1 MRNMSVFDTKY
12 APTPAVFSEFPL
24 QYCGGCHNAQKSPEN
39 FVQNTALEM

>member
-1 MRNMSVFDTKY
+1 MGSGFQSVPLSY
-12 APTPAVFSEFPL
+12 FSEFPL